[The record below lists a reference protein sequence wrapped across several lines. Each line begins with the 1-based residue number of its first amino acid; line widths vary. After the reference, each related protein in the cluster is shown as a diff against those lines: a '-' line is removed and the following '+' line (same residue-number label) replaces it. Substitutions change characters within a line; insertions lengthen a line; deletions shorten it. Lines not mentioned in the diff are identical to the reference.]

1 MKIFNLQTRSYLCIR
16 VWGIGR
22 AYITYI
28 VIHNLE
34 LDYKH
39 IGDLFKKILK
49 KLIFLFL
56 IFDMLTLEIVR
67 WNDVIFTQSIGVDQ
81 GPYTVVANIG

>member
-1 MKIFNLQTRSYLCIR
+1 MYK

-34 LDYKH
+34 LDNKY

-67 WNDVIFTQSIGVDQ
+67 WNDVIFTQSIWVDQ
-81 GPYTVVANIG
+81 DPYTVVANIG